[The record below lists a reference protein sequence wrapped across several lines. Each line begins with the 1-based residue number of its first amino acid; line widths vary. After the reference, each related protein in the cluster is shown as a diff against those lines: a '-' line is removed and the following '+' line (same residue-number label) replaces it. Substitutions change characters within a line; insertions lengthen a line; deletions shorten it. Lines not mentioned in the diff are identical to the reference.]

1 MQGLNREG
9 ERANNSV
16 SLLISMLV
24 RYPEL
29 ATINFDPRHQ
39 TLKFT
44 FLLTRVL
51 SEDEF
56 DAFRRRLLESLKAY
70 AWLEGLEVATTEVGL
85 TKYGDVSVVEVVRD
99 VRSLSQG
106 EVSLTIDLIR
116 GVFAPILVV
125 DRGES
130 VQEEE
135 LAAQEELIEQMLEDL
150 RESRSDRNLIAFR
163 EEGRVLV
170 FNK

>member
-1 MQGLNREG
+1 MQGLNRDG
-9 ERANNSV
+9 ERASNSV

-29 ATINFDPRHQ
+29 ATINFDPRRQ
-39 TLKFT
+39 TLKLT

-51 SEDEF
+51 SEEEF
-56 DAFRRRLLESLKAY
+56 RAFQGRLLDSLAAY
-70 AWLEGLEVATTEVGL
+70 AWLEGLEAVTTEVGL
-85 TKYGDVSVVEVVRD
+85 TRYGEVSVVEVTRD

-106 EVSLTIDLIR
+106 EVSLTIDVIR
-116 GVFAPILVV
+116 GLFTSALVV

-150 RESRSDRNLIAFR
+150 RESRSDKNLIAFR

>member
-1 MQGLNREG
+1 MQGLNRDG
-9 ERANNSV
+9 ERASNSV

-29 ATINFDPRHQ
+29 ATINFDPRRQ
-39 TLKFT
+39 TLKLT

-51 SEDEF
+51 SEEEF
-56 DAFRRRLLESLKAY
+56 RAFQGRLLDSLAAY
-70 AWLEGLEVATTEVGL
+70 AWLEGLEAATTEVGL
-85 TKYGDVSVVEVVRD
+85 TRYGEVSVVEVTRD

-106 EVSLTIDLIR
+106 EVSLTIDVIR
-116 GVFAPILVV
+116 GLFTSALVV

-150 RESRSDRNLIAFR
+150 RESRSDKNLIAFR

>member
-9 ERANNSV
+9 EQANNSV

-29 ATINFDPRHQ
+29 ATINFDPRRQ
-39 TLKFT
+39 SLKFT

-51 SEDEF
+51 SEEEF
-56 DAFRRRLLESLKAY
+56 GAFRARLLDSLSAY
-70 AWLEGLEVATTEVGL
+70 AWLEGLDVSTTEVGL

-116 GVFAPILVV
+116 GLFASTLVV

-130 VQEEE
+130 VQEDE

-150 RESRSDRNLIAFR
+150 RESRSDKNLIAFR